1 MVDPETYQDVADGQQ
16 GVILAQGPGVMKGYY
31 NDPQG
36 TQKALK
42 QGSWFDTGDLGWRA
56 PGMATYVFLYNQTVV
71 GPSNRFFF
79 PHLCMSLSI
88 HCFVCF
94 VSLSFKWSVWLSICL
109 PASLPD

>member
-42 QGSWFDTGDLGWRA
+42 QGNWFDTGDLGWRA
-56 PGMATYVFLYNQTVV
+56 PGLSPHVFLYDQTTV
-71 GPSNRFFF
+71 GPAQQLGF
-79 PHLCMSLSI
+79 PNMIVHLCMSLST
-88 HCFVCF
+88 
-94 VSLSFKWSVWLSICL
+94 
-109 PASLPD
+109 D

>member
-31 NDPQG
+31 SDPQG

-56 PGMATYVFLYNQTVV
+56 PGLSVCTRSPVCSDCFGACCHVTV
-71 GPSNRFFF
+71 
-79 PHLCMSLSI
+79 HLCMSLSMAL
-88 HCFVCF
+88 FVCF
-94 VSLSFKWSVWLSICL
+94 VHMSL
-109 PASLPD
+109 

>member
-56 PGMATYVFLYNQTVV
+56 PGLSTHVFLYDQTTV
-71 GPSNRFFF
+71 GPAV
-79 PHLCMSLSI
+79 M
-88 HCFVCF
+88 
-94 VSLSFKWSVWLSICL
+94 WLPIC
-109 PASLPD
+109 A

>member
-56 PGMATYVFLYNQTVV
+56 PGLSTHVLLYDQTNA
-71 GPSNRFFF
+71 GPAQQFDV
-79 PHLCMSLSI
+79 LCGCPPV
-88 HCFVCF
+88 HE
-94 VSLSFKWSVWLSICL
+94 SVY
-109 PASLPD
+109 